1 MRILLWLLRGIV
13 FIALFGLAAKNSGPV
28 DLRFYLDG
36 VWQAPLSLVIL
47 AAFGIGAVVGLTAT
61 VVTLVRQGREIK
73 RLRGRAADD
82 AVTDASA
89 DAGGG
94 ARR

>member
-1 MRILLWLLRGIV
+1 MKILLWLLRGVV
-13 FIALFGLAAKNSGPV
+13 FVALFGLAVKNSGTV

-47 AAFGIGAVVGLTAT
+47 AAFAIGAVVGLTAT

-73 RLRGRAADD
+73 RLRVRQGEAADRR
-82 AVTDASA
+82 
-89 DAGGG
+89 GGM
-94 ARR
+94 AP